1 MKQLCP
7 SYSIAGQAITLN
19 GVNFPQ
25 DHILLISNATNG
37 GVLYSLSS
45 GTCESYTQATN
56 SVLTLVSTIDISN
69 SDKLVI
75 YYDDGIAGQNSP
87 SSVTANAGTNLNTSA
102 LALESGGNLATIA
115 TNTTPRNDGFSI
127 PFYTS
132 KSFIYT
138 GSNITTINYYT
149 GGSTL
154 VASRTLTYS
163 AGAITSD
170 TLSLP

>member
-7 SYSIAGQAITLN
+7 SYSISGQAITLN
-19 GVNFPQ
+19 GVNLPL
-25 DHILLISNATNG
+25 DHILLIADATSG

-45 GTCESYTQATN
+45 GTAASYTQATN
-56 SVLTLVSTIDISN
+56 SILTLIESVDVSN

-75 YYDDGIAGQNSP
+75 YYDDGVLLQNAP

-102 LALESGGNLATIA
+102 LALESGGNLEAIA
-115 TNTTPRNDGFSI
+115 TNTTPRNDSFAI
-127 PFYTS
+127 PSYTS
-132 KSFIYT
+132 KGFVYT

-154 VASRTLTYS
+154 VAYRTLVYS
-163 AGAITSD
+163 GSNITSD
-170 TLSLP
+170 TLTTI